1 MKGKGPE
8 ISTLDNSTWFE
19 SGFIPESAI
28 HDCIFSGAT
37 FADSK
42 KGAAVTLS
50 TRKKDEKNIRNLD
63 FL

>member
-8 ISTLDNSTWFE
+8 ISTRDNSTWFK

-42 KGAAVTLS
+42 KGVAVTLS
-50 TRKKDEKNIRNLD
+50 TKKKMKKI
-63 FL
+63 